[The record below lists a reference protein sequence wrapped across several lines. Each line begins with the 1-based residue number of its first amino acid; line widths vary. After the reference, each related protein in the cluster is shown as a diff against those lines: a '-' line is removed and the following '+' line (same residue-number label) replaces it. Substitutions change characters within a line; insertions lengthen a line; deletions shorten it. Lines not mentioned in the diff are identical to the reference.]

1 MAYNMIQEIITT
13 LSEYGQV
20 QYRMTTDGVEFYR
33 TGRLF
38 GKLDN
43 KRLYL
48 LYRTDE
54 LSQVPL
60 EYMNDL
66 HPMLST
72 AYRIAG
78 AG

>member
-1 MAYNMIQEIITT
+1 MAYNIIKEIITT

-20 QYRMTTDGVEFYR
+20 QYRMTADGVEFYR

-43 KRLYL
+43 ERLYL

-54 LSQVPL
+54 LSQVPP
-60 EYMNDL
+60 ESMNDL
-66 HPMLST
+66 HPMLSA
-72 AYRIAG
+72 AYYIAG